1 MHSQPGDRR
10 CSQPSPGIAKFGGRT
25 GIRYGLGETARAL
38 QACFAVLPS
47 EYHCC
52 QPRNWGLDTSK
63 MMWTARSVQNKAR
76 LSLWG
81 QMDTEQVYPWHA
93 QGVASSTVPQA
104 VVWQNRGDICCYNT
118 KRGLKIS
125 CPMHFF
131 PSHGERILLS
141 CPFSNFPLF
150 FPVFSLSLS
159 LDVPSDSSLQWD
171 VLSGSPTFAL
181 FSWNPQYM
189 AGRASYVGKPGELGL
204 GEMVLSFTDQKSPRK
219 WRWAQNIHW
228 FRYVLSPCFSR
239 PMYLFII
246 YIIYTPMLE
255 SRVLWLL

>member
-1 MHSQPGDRR
+1 MAWEKQHER
-10 CSQPSPGIAKFGGRT
+10 CRH
-25 GIRYGLGETARAL
+25 AL
-38 QACFAVLPS
+38 QSCPPNTTAVSQETEAWIHQKWCGLPDPCRIKPGFPCEDRWTQS
-47 EYHCC
+47 RFTLGTH
-52 QPRNWGLDTSK
+52 RGLL
-63 MMWTARSVQNKAR
+63 A
-76 LSLWG
+76 
-81 QMDTEQVYPWHA
+81 A
-93 QGVASSTVPQA
+93 QCHRPA